1 MNKSNNDD
9 SLGTNMSWSSELEN
23 LVKTSGEQA
32 NGLAWIHKRSEVLFS
47 YRRNFIELPVIVLS
61 SAVGFCSVGTST
73 VFAGRTEVAPLVLG
87 CLSLLVSVLNTINSY
102 FAWSKRAEGHRIAS
116 VHYARLFRFL
126 HIELSLPRSERMGPS
141 EVLKFMRE
149 SIDRLAEISPLVPR
163 TAVEEYRRKFSKQ
176 YTSVAHPAE
185 VNGLASITVVRAA
198 VHVTTPRTSN
208 AFNGPHGVSNE
219 VRKDERDVATHGE
232 MRASR
237 RGSRSESFSTA
248 RSTGN
253 EVSPAPPVAIG
264 VPPRVS
270 ERHESAE
277 CMN

>member
-9 SLGTNMSWSSELEN
+9 SLGINLTWSSELED
-23 LVKTSGEQA
+23 LVKTTGEQA
-32 NGLAWIHKRSEVLFS
+32 NGLAWIHKRAEVLFS

-73 VFAGRTEVAPLVLG
+73 VFAGRTELAPLVLG
-87 CLSLLVSVLNTINSY
+87 CLSLFVSVLNTINSY

-141 EVLKFMRE
+141 EVLKLMRE

-163 TAVEEYRRKFSKQ
+163 TAVEEYRRKFSKH

-185 VNGLASITVVRAA
+185 VNGLTSITVVRAA
-198 VHVTTPRTSN
+198 VHVTTPRTSS
-208 AFNGPHGVSNE
+208 AFDGPHSLSDKMCKNE
-219 VRKDERDVATHGE
+219 GDVLAHSDKG
-232 MRASR
+232 RP
-237 RGSRSESFSTA
+237 SRSESFSSA
-248 RSTGN
+248 RG
-253 EVSPAPPVAIG
+253 EVSPVMTVPPVG
-264 VPPRVS
+264 EPPNSR
-270 ERHESAE
+270 ERHESTSSV
-277 CMN
+277 N